1 MTIKFTSALGR
12 LKFRYLLLVAL
23 LAAGL
28 TFGTMF
34 VFGCEETE
42 TETAAEAATATE
54 TAAAAAAETET
65 AAETAAAIEE
75 EEERVICP
83 EPIYIIRKPS
93 DWDKYPQSLIDN
105 CPQIFHKEAPYDFP
119 KLEE

>member
-1 MTIKFTSALGR
+1 MTIKFTSVLGR
-12 LKFRYLLLVAL
+12 LKYRYLLLVAL

-34 VFGCEETE
+34 VFGREETE
-42 TETAAEAATATE
+42 EVAD
-54 TAAAAAAETET
+54 
-65 AAETAAAIEE
+65 
-75 EEERVICP
+75 VICP
-83 EPIYIIRKPS
+83 EPIYIIREPS

-105 CPQIFHKEAPYDFP
+105 CPQIFEVPPPPIDFP

>member
-1 MTIKFTSALGR
+1 MTIKFTSAPGR
-12 LKFRYLLLVAL
+12 LKYRYLLLVAL

-42 TETAAEAATATE
+42 EVAD
-54 TAAAAAAETET
+54 
-65 AAETAAAIEE
+65 
-75 EEERVICP
+75 VVCP
-83 EPIYIIRKPS
+83 EPIYTIREPS

-105 CPQIFHKEAPYDFP
+105 CPRIFHKEAPYDFP